1 MLLFSKR
8 LKEIRKQAGLTQ
20 QQLGD
25 MIGVTK
31 VSVCCYEKGTRTPTL
46 DTLVDL
52 ANVLNVEFTYLLGN
66 DNYMVA
72 EDDEAYGMNL
82 AKDEMNL
89 IKILRTHRELYERLV
104 SDPER
109 VIKLIEQKIR

>member
-66 DNYMVA
+66 DSYMVA
-72 EDDEAYGMNL
+72 EDDTKYGMNL

-89 IKILRTHRELYERLV
+89 IKVLRTHRELYERLV

-109 VIKLIEQKIR
+109 FIKLIEQKIR

>member
-8 LKEIRKQAGLTQ
+8 LKETRKEAGLTQ
-20 QQLGD
+20 QELGD

-46 DTLVDL
+46 DTLIDL
-52 ANVLNVEFTYLLGN
+52 ANALHVEFTYLLGN
-66 DNYMVA
+66 DDYVVA
-72 EDDEAYGMNL
+72 DDDKAYGVNI
-82 AKDEMNL
+82 AKDE
-89 IKILRTHRELYERLV
+89 IKLLKALRRHNELYKKLLA
-104 SDPER
+104 DPER

>member
-46 DTLVDL
+46 DTLIDL
-52 ANVLNVEFTYLLGN
+52 ANVLHVEFTYLLGN
-66 DNYMVA
+66 DEYVVA
-72 EDDEAYGMNL
+72 DDDVAYGMNL
-82 AKDEMNL
+82 AKDEINL
-89 IKILRTHRELYERLV
+89 IQSLRKHVDLYNRLIA
-104 SDPER
+104 DPER